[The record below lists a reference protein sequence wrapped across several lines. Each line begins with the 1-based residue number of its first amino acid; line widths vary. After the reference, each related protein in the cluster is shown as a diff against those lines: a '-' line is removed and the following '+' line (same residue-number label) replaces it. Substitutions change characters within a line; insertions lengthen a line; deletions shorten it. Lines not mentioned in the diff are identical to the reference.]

1 MASPYLDFT
10 ELEALASQGGYSES
24 PALSQMS
31 AVFLLS
37 ACWFL
42 QQRWIWQSPL
52 MPISNA
58 EWEAIQTMIESTE
71 GELMSNL
78 KIGSLVPSI
87 CEQSSPIW
95 LLLDGQTVLQADYP
109 DLANCVPAS
118 WLSGANINLPDMSNR
133 GLFGSDAIANVGDFV
148 GENSHQLT
156 IGEMPSHTHT
166 QNPHQH
172 TEVIPSVVPTAA
184 GLEPALAS
192 LVTPTP
198 SVTGLATAT
207 NNNTGND
214 ESHNNIQASI
224 KVLWYIVAR

>member
-10 ELEALASQGGYSES
+10 ELETLAMQGGYSQS

-52 MPISNA
+52 LPISNA
-58 EWEAIQTMIESTE
+58 EWESIQAMIETAESD
-71 GELMSNL
+71 LMSNF
-78 KIGSLVPSI
+78 KIGSLMPSI
-87 CEQSSPIW
+87 CEQSSPIL

-109 DLANCVPAS
+109 DLADCVPSS
-118 WLSGANINLPDMSNR
+118 WLSGANINLPDMSER
-133 GLFGSDAIANVGDFV
+133 GLFGSDSLANVGNFV
-148 GENSHQLT
+148 GENSHTLT

-198 SVTGLATAT
+198 STTGLTTAT

-214 ESHNNIQASI
+214 ESHNNIQASLN
-224 KVLWYIVAR
+224 VLWYIVAR